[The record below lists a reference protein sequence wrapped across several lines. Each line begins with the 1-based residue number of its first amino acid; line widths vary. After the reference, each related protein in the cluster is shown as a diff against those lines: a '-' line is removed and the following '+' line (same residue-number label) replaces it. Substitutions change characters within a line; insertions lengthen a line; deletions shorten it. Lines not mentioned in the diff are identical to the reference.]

1 MNRRDLIRMNDEEI
15 RAFLEEQRIVQVAS
29 IDHDGWPHLVA
40 MWYRLI
46 NDEVVFWTYAK
57 SQKAVNLRRDARLT
71 CLVEAGER
79 YDELRGVQIKGQAII
94 SDDRET
100 VQRIGEAIWERYTGS
115 LNENT
120 RQMVAAQAAKRVVV
134 FVKPVEIVSWDHRKL
149 GGGY

>member
-1 MNRRDLIRMNDEEI
+1 MNEEEI
-15 RAFLEEQRIVQVAS
+15 RAFVEEQRTVQVDS

-57 SQKAVNLRRDARLT
+57 SKKAVNLRRDARLT
-71 CLVEAGER
+71 CLVEAGEQ
-79 YDELRGVQIKGQAII
+79 YEELLGGQIKGQAII

-115 LNENT
+115 LNDNK
-120 RQMVAAQAAKRVVV
+120 RQMVATQGGKRGVG
-134 FVKPVEIVSWDHRKL
+134 FVKTIEVVS
-149 GGGY
+149 GGLPKFGCAYLC